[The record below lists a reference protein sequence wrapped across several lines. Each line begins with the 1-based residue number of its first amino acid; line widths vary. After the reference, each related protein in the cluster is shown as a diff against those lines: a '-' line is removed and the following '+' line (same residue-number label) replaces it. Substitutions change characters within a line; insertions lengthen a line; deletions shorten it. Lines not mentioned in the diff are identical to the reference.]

1 MKEIK
6 KKINP
11 KNYICFSDRLQL
23 ETAFK
28 KYCKTNRIPTTNFAL
43 ITFLQIN
50 ELLNRANVKNLLKKR
65 RNKMEKEKL
74 QNMITEL
81 ANIISNILNENDIQL
96 TERYVEEW
104 NNVLDK
110 YDYESEE

>member
-28 KYCKTNRIPTTNFAL
+28 NYCKTNRIPTTNFGL

-50 ELLNRANVKNLLKKR
+50 ELLNRNNVKKFIKKE
-65 RNKMEKEKL
+65 EKENGKGR
-74 QNMITEL
+74 T
-81 ANIISNILNENDIQL
+81 
-96 TERYVEEW
+96 R
-104 NNVLDK
+104 
-110 YDYESEE
+110 